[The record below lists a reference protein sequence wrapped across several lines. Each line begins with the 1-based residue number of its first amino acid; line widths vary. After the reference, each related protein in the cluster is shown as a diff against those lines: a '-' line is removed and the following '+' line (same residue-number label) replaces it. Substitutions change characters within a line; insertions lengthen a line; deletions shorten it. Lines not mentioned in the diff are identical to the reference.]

1 MPLHNKSEQHQ
12 LQRNLTLP
20 HATSLVVG
28 IVIGT
33 GVFLKAAVMAQEVG
47 SPVLVLGAWIAAGLF
62 SLAGA
67 LSLAEL
73 GAMMPNAG
81 GQYVY
86 LREAYGDLPAFFFSW
101 NAFAVGA
108 ASLAAYGAAFA
119 TFLSAVI
126 PLNSVWLERTI
137 HLFGHDVLWQFG
149 LRQIVGLLPLLVFA
163 AVNCASVRVGGHVQT
178 GFTLAKLLG
187 IAILAA
193 GLFFFARG
201 ASWNNL
207 ALSITV
213 QGHGG
218 LAGFG
223 AAMFSAL
230 WAFSGWQYLPM
241 AAGEVR
247 NPSRNIP
254 LAIGTG
260 MIAVIVVY
268 CLINTAYF
276 YSLGAAQVAT
286 ANSILYP
293 QAPSVGVRAAEMF
306 LGPSAMA
313 FFAIVFVLSTLGS
326 LNGVVLS
333 SARIFF
339 AAARDRLFFSRFA
352 VLRAGAQVPAWS
364 VVLYSLWGC
373 VFVLAGS
380 FDQLTNVAVF
390 ANLFFWAL
398 SIAAVFV
405 LRRSQPKVS
414 RPYRTP
420 GYPIVPAAFIAVSL
434 WLTYNT
440 LRTNPVEAVAC
451 LMILIVGLPLYFV
464 FRSKTIAST
473 PQQVVGR
480 QV

>member
-1 MPLHNKSEQHQ
+1 MPRPNEQHQ

-20 HATSLVVG
+20 HASSLVVG

-47 SPVLVLGAWIAAGLF
+47 SPALVLGAWIAAGLF

-119 TFLSAVI
+119 TFLSTVI
-126 PLNSVWLERTI
+126 PLNGVWLERTI

-178 GFTLAKLLG
+178 AFTLAKLFG
-187 IAILAA
+187 IGILAV
-193 GLFFFARG
+193 GLFFFTRG

-207 ALSITV
+207 ALSISV

-223 AAMFSAL
+223 VAMFSAL

-254 LAIGTG
+254 LAIGAG

-276 YSLGAAQVAT
+276 YGLGAAQVAA

-293 QAPSVGVRAAEMF
+293 EAPSVGVRAAEMF
-306 LGPSAMA
+306 LGPSAIA
-313 FFAIVFVLSTLGS
+313 FFAIVFILSTLGS

-364 VVLYSLWGC
+364 VVLYTLWGC

-390 ANLFFWAL
+390 ANLIFWAL

-405 LRRSQPKVS
+405 LRRSQPKIS

-464 FRSKTIAST
+464 FRSKIVASP

-480 QV
+480 PV